1 MENLF
6 AGTRRL
12 LIPGPLCR
20 LIFLT
25 LAAFVASISLKAQLP
40 DLGAVKLSVVAANL
54 DKSGA
59 VPFGDF
65 EFSASTGSSLGFQW
79 SPDKDYI
86 DCSFTADFTKGSK
99 TFTIT
104 GIFRVWHPKA
114 GTFLLRKGADGD
126 DPPNL
131 ATFALNIDNGLTLGG
146 QKAGAQG
153 RVVLGS
159 FATGAIAGSFD
170 VTLGDS
176 PIPDQVK
183 HLYRLTGTFRLK
195 NGL

>member
-1 MENLF
+1 MKDIF
-6 AGTRRL
+6 WGVRRL
-12 LIPGPLCR
+12 S
-20 LIFLT
+20 FF
-25 LAAFVASISLKAQLP
+25 AFASLVVSMSLKAQLP
-40 DLGAVKLSVVAANL
+40 DLGAVKLSIAAANL
-54 DKSGA
+54 DKTGA

-65 EFSASTGSSLGFQW
+65 EFSANTGSSLGFQW

-86 DCSFTADFTKGSK
+86 DCSFTGDVTKGGK
-99 TFTIT
+99 TITIT

-114 GTFLLRKGADGD
+114 GKFLLRKGANAD

-146 QKAGAQG
+146 QKAGTEG
-153 RVVLGS
+153 TVVLGS
-159 FATGAIAGSFD
+159 FATGAIAGSYD